1 MNILNQSLITVFFCI
16 CLFPFSITLLG
27 SGASASYFFL
37 FIPFFLLI
45 KFGKIKNPG
54 SDINLIIF
62 IFTIFFFLNAFLQI
76 DYWELTIRKII
87 SFLLFFSV
95 FCLVFFDISKNM
107 ERSFL
112 IAIVLVSLF
121 FSLRSIYYLVQLD
134 LNAVGFAA
142 KGEVGS
148 QRFGFI
154 YLMAFWIVFFYK
166 PIKMYHAWLKV
177 ASMSILLLGI
187 FLTFSRSSIIGL
199 IFSVF
204 IYMFFFMKLSNV
216 LKIKNFLWLILLL
229 PIVIYLIYRFN
240 IDLILILIFDFF
252 WERMFSLLTFSE
264 AKSVELLNFSNPES
278 SEGYRLFL
286 IQKIIN
292 YSSSNFL
299 GSGFLGIWIILDDF
313 IGSAHG
319 QYNDIL
325 FRTGFFGLILYIYLL
340 CKL

>member
-1 MNILNQSLITVFFCI
+1 MNILNQSLITAFFCI

-121 FSLRSIYYLVQLD
+121 FL
-134 LNAVGFAA
+134 
-142 KGEVGS
+142 
-148 QRFGFI
+148 
-154 YLMAFWIVFFYK
+154 
-166 PIKMYHAWLKV
+166 
-177 ASMSILLLGI
+177 
-187 FLTFSRSSIIGL
+187 
-199 IFSVF
+199 
-204 IYMFFFMKLSNV
+204 
-216 LKIKNFLWLILLL
+216 
-229 PIVIYLIYRFN
+229 
-240 IDLILILIFDFF
+240 
-252 WERMFSLLTFSE
+252 
-264 AKSVELLNFSNPES
+264 
-278 SEGYRLFL
+278 
-286 IQKIIN
+286 
-292 YSSSNFL
+292 
-299 GSGFLGIWIILDDF
+299 
-313 IGSAHG
+313 
-319 QYNDIL
+319 
-325 FRTGFFGLILYIYLL
+325 
-340 CKL
+340 